1 VAIAILVLVFLRSS
15 PLRRRTRAL
24 RRHLAG
30 RHAHFATTV
39 EADHFQRGNLHT
51 HSTLSDGT
59 APLYAM
65 VEWYRSHGYQFL
77 AMTEHNLRID
87 QVELDALAT
96 PGFVVIPGEEVTNRW
111 GEKPL
116 HVNALC
122 PLTTVPGG
130 KIFEGAERGLAVTLE
145 DIRAAGGIPLVDHPN
160 FHWTLT
166 AAEIARGASGRYLLE
181 VWSGHPDVHPEGDA
195 VHPSA
200 EQIWDELLARDAEAI
215 PVAVDDAHGLP
226 DDPVGGDA
234 LPGRGWVETFGEET
248 SVDAICGALSEG
260 RLYASNGAS
269 LARIAVAG
277 DTFVVAT
284 TDAGARVAFLGER
297 GEMLA
302 DVRAGDAPARDGV
315 REVTYRLDGGEMV
328 VRARV
333 TDAAEHC
340 AWTAAYGVTE

>member
-1 VAIAILVLVFLRSS
+1 VAIAVLVLVFLRSS

-24 RRHLAG
+24 TRHLAG
-30 RHAHFATTV
+30 RHAHFVATVAT
-39 EADHFQRGNLHT
+39 DHFQRGNLHT

-87 QVELDALAT
+87 SAELDAFTT
-96 PGFVVIPGEEVTNRW
+96 PEFVVIPGEEVTNGW
-111 GEKPL
+111 GDKPL

-122 PLTTVPGG
+122 PLTTIRGG
-130 KIFEGAERGLAVTLE
+130 KIFEGAVQGLAMTLE
-145 DIRAAGGIPLVDHPN
+145 DVRAAGGIPLVDHPN
-160 FHWTLT
+160 FRWTLT

-181 VWSGHPDVHPEGDA
+181 VWSGHPDVHPDGDA

-226 DDPVGGDA
+226 DDPAGGDA
-234 LPGRGWVETFGEET
+234 LPGRGWVETFGKET
-248 SVDAICGALSEG
+248 SASAICDALREG
-260 RLYASNGAS
+260 RLYASNGPS
-269 LARIAVAG
+269 LARIAVEG
-277 DTFVVAT
+277 ETFVVAT
-284 TDAGARVAFLGER
+284 TDPDARVAFVGER
-297 GEMLA
+297 GEVLA

-315 REVTYRLDGGEMV
+315 REVTYRLEGGEIV

-333 TDAAEHC
+333 TDAAGRS
-340 AWTAAYGVTE
+340 AWTAAYVVTD